1 MNRAVWIFRI
11 LAVVILVVF
20 ALLML
25 NLHSRLRALEAQQGR
40 TAVTR

>member
-1 MNRAVWIFRI
+1 MNRTIWIFRV
-11 LAVVILVVF
+11 LALVILIVF

-25 NLHSRLRALEAQQGR
+25 NLHGRLRALEAQQGR